1 MNSEKTADLLPSID
15 TSSLVD
21 KVEMNLIDFL
31 VKNNYQPGDIIPKE
45 TELASAMGV
54 SRTVVR
60 ESLAR
65 LKTLGILESV
75 KHKGTLIK
83 SPNLSELLGKSLI
96 PHILDD
102 ATLKD
107 IFELRLVIEIGM
119 SDLIFEHITPE
130 DIVELEEIIN
140 TEPEKSDDVL
150 FDKEHEIRFHSK
162 LYEITKNNTLK
173 NFQQMLIPVFNYIYD
188 SGIINKPIQKKKHVS
203 HQGLVDI
210 LKKGTPDQFR
220 SSMRNHLENH
230 FQRLFK

>member
-1 MNSEKTADLLPSID
+1 MSAEKISDLLPVID

-31 VKNNYQPGDIIPKE
+31 VKHNYQPGDIIPKE
-45 TELASAMGV
+45 MELAAAMGV
-54 SRTVVR
+54 SRTVIR

-83 SPNLSELLGKSLI
+83 SPNLSELLSKSLI

-119 SDLIFEHITPE
+119 SDLIFQHVTPE
-130 DIVELEEIIN
+130 DINELENIIN
-140 TEPEKSDDVL
+140 NEPGKSDDVL
-150 FDKEHEIRFHSK
+150 FDKEHEIKFHGK

-173 NFQQMLIPVFNYIYD
+173 NFQRML
-188 SGIINKPIQKKKHVS
+188 
-203 HQGLVDI
+203 
-210 LKKGTPDQFR
+210 
-220 SSMRNHLENH
+220 
-230 FQRLFK
+230 